1 MAKGGADVFL
11 DGASRNAQLQ
21 RHFSV
26 RKTFEFV
33 QTEDPLRLLG
43 EVFKGL
49 RDFRQ
54 LLARSNH
61 VVRRRRIDH
70 RFIRHFGVVGIGPIV
85 VPHRRPSLVSQPV
98 EHHVPTDPIEV
109 GGRIADM
116 TVVQFRNPDE
126 DILHKIFRRLGR
138 F

>member
-1 MAKGGADVFL
+1 MSSA
-11 DGASRNAQLQ
+11 
-21 RHFSV
+21 
-26 RKTFEFV
+26 
-33 QTEDPLRLLG
+33 
-43 EVFKGL
+43 
-49 RDFRQ
+49 
-54 LLARSNH
+54 
-61 VVRRRRIDH
+61 
-70 RFIRHFGVVGIGPIV
+70 GVVSTTASFATLVWWALDV